1 LKPEEAWTRF
11 YTDVPSIV
19 HKIHTRLT
27 TLVQRLISPQHAPKQ
42 GMLLHSAQVNLRQ
55 YIHRDYNDSVCMLR
69 RVKTKQGPEFYTD
82 AERSTQSFN
91 YSSRPARLASC
102 GIIVALEDNTRF
114 VCWPGSHHGLT
125 RTEGQSCPSLGGV
138 YDSEVV
144 CPTVSKGDVI
154 IFMDT
159 LAHAGAPYTRPNT
172 RMHFYCDNVVEE

>member
-1 LKPEEAWTRF
+1 
-11 YTDVPSIV
+11 
-19 HKIHTRLT
+19 
-27 TLVQRLISPQHAPKQ
+27 
-42 GMLLHSAQVNLRQ
+42 MLLHSAQGNLRQ